1 MVAFHR
7 FANAY
12 IPIERVN
19 AMLVLVIEALFD
31 SIAARLPSTAVVKVG
46 YFALNK
52 RSIPL
57 EARDKFRLQNL
68 HRCSLCITRKAGS
81 LAHRP
86 AAWGHRR
93 RCSPNKWPSD
103 RATATTLAHRT
114 LELGSLR
121 LLPGL
126 QLARYCLVRVAT
138 TCQYKSH

>member
-57 EARDKFRLQNL
+57 VPEHVLLSRF
-68 HRCSLCITRKAGS
+68 CSM
-81 LAHRP
+81 
-86 AAWGHRR
+86 
-93 RCSPNKWPSD
+93 
-103 RATATTLAHRT
+103 
-114 LELGSLR
+114 
-121 LLPGL
+121 
-126 QLARYCLVRVAT
+126 
-138 TCQYKSH
+138 CQR